1 MISLVLILPVVLGL
15 AGLLLKNRLVN
26 RFVLLG
32 SVGLFFVVGIM
43 KWMNLEWYWFPQWLL
58 DYFRFDTIGLYF
70 FSVMTI
76 VFASSAFYSLFYFKE
91 HILTAKQE
99 SVYIVEVLSFVTAMT
114 GVILATHLALLWVF
128 IEATTLTSAILIYFE
143 KKKSS
148 LEAAWKYVF
157 ICSIGIALAFVGIIL
172 LSIGSKNI
180 NSLFFNELYAK
191 ASLINPFWLKVA
203 FAFIFVGFGTKI
215 GIAPIHAWLPDAH
228 SEAPS
233 PVSALLSGTLLNSAF
248 LGLLRIQEIFVRSNQ
263 QDFTNF
269 FFILTGFL
277 SLLVSSVFTLRI
289 KNYKRMLAYSS
300 IENMGI
306 LFIGIALG
314 STGIFAAMLHTLAHS
329 LSKASLF
336 LTSGNILYHYKSK
349 KVEDVKGLLKKDSL
363 TGWLWIASTL
373 AIIGM
378 PPSPVFIS
386 KFFIIK
392 AFWLTGQ
399 SWLAIIFFLF
409 IVIITFGMSSTVFNM
424 SFGEQSEED
433 RHSIKPNVFAYA
445 PQIVLLIILI
455 IIGLNMPTQIYDF
468 INRAAA
474 FFQ

>member
-15 AGLLLKNRLVN
+15 AGLLLKNRFINRLVL
-26 RFVLLG
+26 FG
-32 SVGLFFVVGIM
+32 SVGLFLIVGIM

-70 FSVMTI
+70 YSIMTL
-76 VFASSAFYSLFYFKE
+76 VFASVAVNSLFYFKE
-91 HILTAKQE
+91 HDLTAKQE
-99 SVYIVEVLSFVTAMT
+99 SVYIAEVLSFVTAMT

-172 LSIGSKNI
+172 LSIGSKSV
-180 NSLFFNELYAK
+180 NSLSFNELYAK

-248 LGLLRIQEIFVRSNQ
+248 LGLLRIQEIFIRSNQ
-263 QDFTNF
+263 QDFSNF

-277 SLLVSSVFTLRI
+277 SLLVSSVFMLRI

-349 KVEDVKGLLKKDSL
+349 KVEDVKGLLKKDSV

-399 SWLAIIFFLF
+399 SWLAIVFFLF
-409 IVIITFGMSSTVFNM
+409 VIIITFGMSSAVFNM
-424 SFGEQSEED
+424 SFGEQSGD
-433 RHSIKPNVFAYA
+433 DSTNIKPNVFAYA

-455 IIGLNMPTQIYDF
+455 VIGLNMPAQIYDF

>member
-91 HILTAKQE
+91 HNLTAKQE

-191 ASLINPFWLKVA
+191 TSLINPFWLKVA

-277 SLLVSSVFTLRI
+277 SLLVSSVFMLRI

-314 STGIFAAMLHTLAHS
+314 SNGIFAAMLHTLAHS
-329 LSKASLF
+329 FSKTSLF

-349 KVEDVKGLLKKDSL
+349 KVEDVKGLLNKDSV
-363 TGWLWIASTL
+363 TGWLWIVSALS
-373 AIIGM
+373 IIGL
-378 PPSPVFIS
+378 PPFPIFIS

-409 IVIITFGMSSTVFNM
+409 IVIITFGMSTAVFNM
-424 SFGEQSEED
+424 SFGEQGED
-433 RHSIKPNVFAYA
+433 KKNSIKPNVFAYA